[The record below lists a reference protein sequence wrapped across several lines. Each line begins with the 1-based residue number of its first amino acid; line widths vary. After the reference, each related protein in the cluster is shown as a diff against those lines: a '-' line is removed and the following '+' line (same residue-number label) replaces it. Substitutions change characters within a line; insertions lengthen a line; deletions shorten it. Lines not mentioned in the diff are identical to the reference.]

1 MEKQIQHLGRKGY
14 MLERPPGSLSS
25 KTIPLTLTIINNDN
39 LVFGLI
45 EWSIRTE
52 PKTTT
57 IY

>member
-1 MEKQIQHLGRKGY
+1 
-14 MLERPPGSLSS
+14 MLERPPRSLST